1 MTKKKNRPIKDEIVF
16 VEDEVSQAKKFF
28 SHLKLQDKIT
38 SVRYLKNKDDL
49 KELFREKGVRRI
61 YWVDINLGSGRRK
74 EGIEVIKSIRK
85 IEPDTLIIVYSGY
98 PKEEHECLE
107 AGADLFFE
115 KDPVTYEEDIW
126 KIRNLIVRERVKE
139 ESWDRIVTLYSQIV
153 DIDEERN
160 LVRLSCKLKKDAPET
175 FEGVFPLKH
184 FKNGDK
190 LVVDQHILVQIFERP
205 GEVRYI
211 FSEIE
216 EDYFENENDIDISD
230 LTDSPI
236 FKSIDKF

>member
-1 MTKKKNRPIKDEIVF
+1 MPKKKNRPIKDEIVF

-28 SHLKLQDKIT
+28 SHLKLQDKIP

-61 YWVDINLGSGRRK
+61 YWVDINLGQGRRK

-85 IEPDTLIIVYSGY
+85 VEPDTLIIVYSGY
-98 PKEEHECLE
+98 PDEEHDCLE

-115 KDPVTYEEDIW
+115 KDPVTYEDDLLQ
-126 KIRNLIVRERVKE
+126 IRNLIVREHAKE

-153 DIDEERN
+153 DIDEESN
-160 LVRLSCKLKKDAPET
+160 LVRLNCRLKKKST
-175 FEGVFPLKH
+175 KNFERVFPLKH

-190 LVVDQHILVQIFERP
+190 LVVDQPILVQIFERP

-211 FSEIE
+211 FKESE
-216 EDYFENENDIDISD
+216 EDYYENEEDIDMSD